1 MPLCPL
7 VLWQSQKVCSGNH
20 NRIHRKRRED
30 RTRCQWSLGSNLP
43 TRDRSPKWCLIH
55 RQSKRTLGN
64 DGRGNPRI
72 ARQKLIQT
80 IISKLKDQKNENI
93 LLKENIKNL
102 NLKISELKLLHTK
115 LNTELINKD
124 KEISDMKKSI

>member
-1 MPLCPL
+1 MYNK
-7 VLWQSQKVCSGNH
+7 QSEINKDFFKDQKNFLRV
-20 NRIHRKRRED
+20 
-30 RTRCQWSLGSNLP
+30 NLDDLL
-43 TRDRSPKWCLIH
+43 TKV
-55 RQSKRTLGN
+55 K
-64 DGRGNPRI
+64 
-72 ARQKLIQT
+72 T

-124 KEISDMKKSI
+124 KEISDLKNSVLNSSGNKVSISDKNVAKTRIQELITRIDTHLENYESDESVR

>member
-1 MPLCPL
+1 MYNK
-7 VLWQSQKVCSGNH
+7 QSEINKDFYKDQKNFLRV
-20 NRIHRKRRED
+20 
-30 RTRCQWSLGSNLP
+30 NLDDLL
-43 TRDRSPKWCLIH
+43 TKV
-55 RQSKRTLGN
+55 K
-64 DGRGNPRI
+64 
-72 ARQKLIQT
+72 T

-124 KEISDMKKSI
+124 KEISDLKNSVLNSSGNKVSISDKNVAKTRIQELITRIDTHLENYESDESIR

>member
-1 MPLCPL
+1 MYNK
-7 VLWQSQKVCSGNH
+7 QSEINKDFFKDQKNFLRV
-20 NRIHRKRRED
+20 
-30 RTRCQWSLGSNLP
+30 NLDDLL
-43 TRDRSPKWCLIH
+43 TKV
-55 RQSKRTLGN
+55 K
-64 DGRGNPRI
+64 
-72 ARQKLIQT
+72 T

-124 KEISDMKKSI
+124 KEISDLKNSVLNSSGNKVSISDKNVAKTRIQELITRIDTHLENYESDESIR